1 MEIEELRRQCKHFF
15 WCDTI
20 PICQE
25 LLDVYANFFF
35 EAVVNHN
42 YDKVDSQA
50 DADARMVL
58 QMMMTKVLHL
68 KNVLNGVDFTSKKG
82 KTLNNIIDPTIV
94 ASLIRNIYE
103 TTGMFN
109 LIYHEPKTKD
119 EKQIKYL
126 LWVHAGLSYRN
137 RFDGVITLQE
147 NKDKMEDELK
157 QMESIR
163 KEIEQNPLFRSM
175 DEKNQGK
182 IRTMIKKKDYLI
194 KFNGN
199 QVSFL
204 SWREL
209 VKVMDI
215 KGDKLDQIYTYF
227 SLYAHPSNVAVFQFK
242 DMFGKNESA
251 YKNMVIFNLQ
261 TAFMMLSIFIADY
274 IKAFPK
280 VLKTY
285 EKMGLVEQIVI
296 NFHNRLA
303 RGGNYDINESWKAT
317 EEI

>member
-1 MEIEELRRQCKHFF
+1 MI
-15 WCDTI
+15 
-20 PICQE
+20 
-25 LLDVYANFFF
+25 
-35 EAVVNHN
+35 
-42 YDKVDSQA
+42 
-50 DADARMVL
+50 
-58 QMMMTKVLHL
+58 LHL
-68 KNVLNGVDFTSKKG
+68 KKG
-82 KTLNNIIDPTIV
+82 KSLNNIIDPTIV

-109 LIYHEPKTKD
+109 LIYQEPKTKD

-126 LWVHAGLSYRN
+126 LWVHSGLSYRN

-147 NKDKMEDELK
+147 NKDKMKNELQ

-163 KEIEQNPLFRSM
+163 KEIEENPLFKSM

-182 IRTMIKKKDYLI
+182 ILTMIKKRNYLI

-199 QVSFL
+199 EVSFL

-209 VKVMDI
+209 VKTMDI

-227 SLYAHPSNVAVFQFK
+227 SLYAHPSNVSVFQFAN
-242 DMFGKNESA
+242 MFGKEENT
-251 YKNMVIFNLQ
+251 YKSIVIFNLQ

-274 IKAFPK
+274 IKTFPN

-285 EKMGLVEQIVI
+285 EEMGIVEQIVI
-296 NFHNRLA
+296 NFHNRIA

-317 EEI
+317 GKI

>member
-1 MEIEELRRQCKHFF
+1 MDTDELRSQCTRFF
-15 WCDTI
+15 MCESI
-20 PICQE
+20 PLCQE

-42 YDKVDSQA
+42 YDKVDSHA

-82 KTLNNIIDPTIV
+82 KSLNKIIDPTIV

-103 TTGMFN
+103 TTGMFT
-109 LIYHEPKTKD
+109 LIYKESKTKD

-147 NKDKMEDELK
+147 NKDKMENELK

-163 KEIEQNPLFRSM
+163 NEIELNPLFQSM

-199 QVSFL
+199 EVSFL

-209 VKVMDI
+209 VKTMDI
-215 KGDKLDQIYTYF
+215 KDDKLDQIYTYF
-227 SLYAHPSNVAVFQFK
+227 SLYAHPSNVAVFQFAN
-242 DMFGKNESA
+242 MFGKGESA
-251 YKNMVIFNLQ
+251 YKNIVIFNLK
-261 TAFMMLSIFIADY
+261 TAFMMLSVFIADY
-274 IKAFPK
+274 IKTFPD

-285 EKMGLVEQIVI
+285 EEMGLVEQIVI

-303 RGGNYDINESWKAT
+303 RGGNYDINESWKTT
-317 EEI
+317 E

>member
-1 MEIEELRRQCKHFF
+1 MKIEELRKQCKRFF
-15 WCDTI
+15 WCDSI
-20 PICQE
+20 IVCQE
-25 LLDVYANFFF
+25 LLDIYANFFF
-35 EAVVNHN
+35 EAVINN
-42 YDKVDSQA
+42 KYDKMNSRI
-50 DADARMVL
+50 DADAKIVL

-82 KTLNNIIDPTIV
+82 NSLNNIIDPTIV
-94 ASLIRNIYE
+94 ASLVRNIYE

-109 LIYHEPKTKD
+109 LIYHEPKTEN

-147 NKDKMEDELK
+147 NKNKIEDELK
-157 QMESIR
+157 QMESIQL
-163 KEIEQNPLFRSM
+163 EIEKNSLFKNM
-175 DEKNQGK
+175 DEKNRGK

-194 KFNGN
+194 KFNDN
-199 QVSFL
+199 KVSFL
-204 SWREL
+204 NWREL
-209 VKVMDI
+209 VNVMDI
-215 KGDKLDQIYTYF
+215 KGEKLNQIYTYF
-227 SLYAHPSNVAVFQFK
+227 SLYAHPSNVAVFQFT
-242 DMFGKNESA
+242 DMFKKNESA
-251 YKNMVIFNLQ
+251 YKDIVIFNLQ

-274 IKAFPK
+274 IKTFPE

-303 RGGNYDINESWKAT
+303 RGGSYDINESWKAT
-317 EEI
+317 G